1 MRNEKILERNVKS
14 SMKHMI
20 DEQQIIL
27 IAIFFVSV
35 VLSKWTY
42 ITLKI
47 NYVMFFF
54 DANSYKWLTLTVF
67 ICTYT

>member
-27 IAIFFVSV
+27 IAIFFVNV
-35 VLSKWTY
+35 V
-42 ITLKI
+42 
-47 NYVMFFF
+47 
-54 DANSYKWLTLTVF
+54 
-67 ICTYT
+67 